1 MSFSPCVSF
10 GSASLASIL
19 DVRRHIAHNSISA
32 GETGDNS
39 ILRGLTPA
47 RRKDTLQLSTLQ
59 LKLKLQRYMP
69 LNR

>member
-47 RRKDTLQLSTLQ
+47 RRKDT
-59 LKLKLQRYMP
+59 Y
-69 LNR
+69 